1 MAEKTGGTGKMKFD
15 FTTHAV
21 CEVQIKGNWYRT
33 TAQEFRSFDGKRQL
47 TLPERQPAQGALHEF
62 LKGSPLRMITEDYN
76 GPVYIYGSNT
86 EVERL
91 DTETIVRDLKL
102 ETVSKPVELNSSRA

>member
-15 FTTHAV
+15 FITHAV
-21 CEVQIKGNWYRT
+21 CEVQIKGIWYRT

-62 LKGSPLRMITEDYN
+62 LKGSPLKMITTEYN
-76 GPVYIYGSNT
+76 GPVFMYGSNL

-91 DTETIVRDLKL
+91 NTETIVRDLNLK
-102 ETVSKPVELNSSRA
+102 TVSKPVELNSSRA